1 MIFEELKVSA
11 PPPLAE
17 SLHKYFRTSEMI
29 IIFSMPD
36 KTVCYVSARV
46 FVLRDNMT
54 CAVGLGGEVLCYI
67 TTV

>member
-11 PPPLAE
+11 LAE

-36 KTVCYVSARV
+36 KTV
-46 FVLRDNMT
+46 FVEWTNH
-54 CAVGLGGEVLCYI
+54 I
-67 TTV
+67 HS

>member
-36 KTVCYVSARV
+36 KTV
-46 FVLRDNMT
+46 FVEWTNH
-54 CAVGLGGEVLCYI
+54 I
-67 TTV
+67 HS